1 VTTALRFHPVEIL
14 ASMGLKIGLVYLLG
28 PQAIAVVLF
37 EIILNGTALFNHSN
51 LRLPLWL
58 DRGVRLVLVTP
69 DMHRVHHSVLRVE
82 HDTNYGFALSI
93 WDRIFRT
100 YLAQPSAGHDAMTV
114 GLEWQDDKPAK
125 LGWALWL
132 PFRR

>member
-1 VTTALRFHPVEIL
+1 
-14 ASMGLKIGLVYLLG
+14 
-28 PQAIAVVLF
+28 
-37 EIILNGTALFNHSN
+37 
-51 LRLPLWL
+51 LWL